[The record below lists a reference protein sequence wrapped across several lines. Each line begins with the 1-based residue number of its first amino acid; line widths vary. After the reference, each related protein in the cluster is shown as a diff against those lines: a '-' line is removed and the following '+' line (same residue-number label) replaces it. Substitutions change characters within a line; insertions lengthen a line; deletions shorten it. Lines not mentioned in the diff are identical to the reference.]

1 MMTIRSGYDRQILS
15 QEHRTQPQNKNKIN
29 RENFLTHY
37 YNYPK
42 KCLDVDDSLQS
53 LAGTSIPSAS
63 VHVFGNVNSPILLP
77 MLQYIDAT
85 NCT

>member
-1 MMTIRSGYDRQILS
+1 MTRRSGYDRQVLS
-15 QEHRTQPQNKNKIN
+15 QEHRTQPQNKNIN
-29 RENFLTHY
+29 RENFLTY
-37 YNYPK
+37 YDNYPK
-42 KCLDVDDSLQS
+42 KCLDVDGSLQS

-63 VHVFGNVNSPILLP
+63 VHVFGNVNRPILLP